1 MTSVAFRR
9 RGARQCWKQRGMRA
23 SLVDEIETPAGE
35 GLHESARFDS
45 RAAGTE
51 GFSLKPE
58 RVTCYMKR
66 YRVT

>member
-1 MTSVAFRR
+1 
-9 RGARQCWKQRGMRA
+9 MRA

-45 RAAGTE
+45 HAAGTE